1 MTVTSIFNLVALLVM
16 LAAAFGYANH
26 RWLRLP
32 HTIGLVVIALV
43 VSIVVLITDELI
55 PTLGL
60 ATTVRGL
67 LTDVEFEDVLMKALL
82 SFLLF
87 AGALHVDL
95 DALLQR
101 RLVIGVMATLGVIT
115 STVIVAAL
123 MYLVFEFFGVP
134 MGFSYCL
141 VFGALIS
148 PTDPI
153 AVMGILKEV
162 RVPQMLETKIA
173 GESLFNDG
181 VGVVLFS
188 ILVTLASGGTDT
200 VDLVDVASLFALE
213 AVGGIGLG
221 LGAGYIA
228 YRAMR
233 AIDQHSLEVLIT
245 LALVMGTYSVASRL
259 HMSGPLAVVV
269 AGLFVGNHGKRF
281 AMSESTR
288 RHIDTFWTLLDEVL
302 NSVLFLAI
310 GFEVVAIS
318 LTGQVVGASILAIL
332 VVLFARFLAVALP
345 ITILKFREQFTTGA
359 IPVLTWG
366 GLRGGISVALA
377 LALPPTP
384 EKQIILAVTYVVVV
398 FSIVVQGLTVERVVR
413 ATVRV

>member
-1 MTVTSIFNLVALLVM
+1 
-16 LAAAFGYANH
+16 
-26 RWLRLP
+26 
-32 HTIGLVVIALV
+32 
-43 VSIVVLITDELI
+43 
-55 PTLGL
+55 
-60 ATTVRGL
+60 
-67 LTDVEFEDVLMKALL
+67 
-82 SFLLF
+82 
-87 AGALHVDL
+87 
-95 DALLQR
+95 
-101 RLVIGVMATLGVIT
+101 
-115 STVIVAAL
+115 
-123 MYLVFEFFGVP
+123 
-134 MGFSYCL
+134 
-141 VFGALIS
+141 
-148 PTDPI
+148 
-153 AVMGILKEV
+153 
-162 RVPQMLETKIA
+162 
-173 GESLFNDG
+173 
-181 VGVVLFS
+181 
-188 ILVTLASGGTDT
+188 
-200 VDLVDVASLFALE
+200 
-213 AVGGIGLG
+213 
-221 LGAGYIA
+221 
-228 YRAMR
+228 
-233 AIDQHSLEVLIT
+233 
-245 LALVMGTYSVASRL
+245 MGTYSVASRL

-318 LTGQVVGASILAIL
+318 LTGQVVGASIIAIL

>member
-43 VSIVVLITDELI
+43 VSIVVLVTDELI

-60 ATTVRGL
+60 AATVRGL
-67 LTDVEFEDVLMKALL
+67 LTDIEFEDVLMKALL

-95 DALLQR
+95 EALLQR

-115 STVIVAAL
+115 STIIVAGL
-123 MYLVFEFFGVP
+123 MYLVFDFFGVP
-134 MGFSYCL
+134 MGFPYCL

-148 PTDPI
+148 PTDPV

-200 VDLVDVASLFALE
+200 VDLADVASLLALE

-221 LGAGYIA
+221 LGAGYVA

-318 LTGQVVGASILAIL
+318 LTGQVVGASIIAIL

>member
-1 MTVTSIFNLVALLVM
+1 MTVTSIFNLVAMLVM

-43 VSIVVLITDELI
+43 VSIVVLVTDELI

-60 ATTVRGL
+60 AATVRGL

-95 DALLQR
+95 EALLQR
-101 RLVIGVMATLGVIT
+101 WLVIGVMATLGVIT
-115 STVIVAAL
+115 STIIVAGL
-123 MYLVFEFFGVP
+123 MYLVFDFFGVP
-134 MGFSYCL
+134 MGFPYCL

-148 PTDPI
+148 PTDPV

-162 RVPQMLETKIA
+162 RVPKMLETKIA

-200 VDLVDVASLFALE
+200 VDLADVASLLALE
-213 AVGGIGLG
+213 VVGGIGLG
-221 LGAGYIA
+221 FGAGYVA

-318 LTGQVVGASILAIL
+318 LTGQVVGASIIAIL
-332 VVLFARFLAVALP
+332 VVLFARLLAVALP
-345 ITILKFREQFTTGA
+345 ITVLKFREQFTTGA

-384 EKQIILAVTYVVVV
+384 EKQIILAVTYVVVL

-413 ATVRV
+413 AMVRV

>member
-43 VSIVVLITDELI
+43 VSIVVLIADELI

-115 STVIVAAL
+115 STVIVAVL
-123 MYLVFEFFGVP
+123 MYLVFELFGVP
-134 MGFSYCL
+134 MGFPYCL

-188 ILVTLASGGTDT
+188 ILVTLASGETGT

-332 VVLFARFLAVALP
+332 VVLFARFLAVSLP

-413 ATVRV
+413 ATVRF

>member
-26 RWLRLP
+26 RWLKLP

-123 MYLVFEFFGVP
+123 MYLVFEFFGIP

-200 VDLVDVASLFALE
+200 VDFVDVASLFALE

-221 LGAGYIA
+221 LGAGYVA

-318 LTGQVVGASILAIL
+318 LTGQVVGASIIAIL
-332 VVLFARFLAVALP
+332 VVLFARFLAVSLP

>member
-26 RWLRLP
+26 RWLKLP

-269 AGLFVGNHGKRF
+269 AGLFIGNHGKRF
-281 AMSESTR
+281 AMSESPR

-318 LTGQVVGASILAIL
+318 LTGQVVGASIIAIL

>member
-269 AGLFVGNHGKRF
+269 AGLFIGNHGKRF

-318 LTGQVVGASILAIL
+318 LTGQVVGASIIAIL

>member
-269 AGLFVGNHGKRF
+269 AGLFIGNHGKRF

-318 LTGQVVGASILAIL
+318 LTGQVVGASIIAIL

-413 ATVRV
+413 ATVRF

>member
-200 VDLVDVASLFALE
+200 VDFVDEASLFALE

-318 LTGQVVGASILAIL
+318 LTGQVVGASIIAIL
-332 VVLFARFLAVALP
+332 VVLFARFLAVSLP

-413 ATVRV
+413 ATVRG

>member
-221 LGAGYIA
+221 LGAGYVA

-245 LALVMGTYSVASRL
+245 LALVMGTYSDASRL

-269 AGLFVGNHGKRF
+269 AGLFVGN
-281 AMSESTR
+281 
-288 RHIDTFWTLLDEVL
+288 LD
-302 NSVLFLAI
+302 LA
-310 GFEVVAIS
+310 
-318 LTGQVVGASILAIL
+318 
-332 VVLFARFLAVALP
+332 
-345 ITILKFREQFTTGA
+345 
-359 IPVLTWG
+359 
-366 GLRGGISVALA
+366 
-377 LALPPTP
+377 
-384 EKQIILAVTYVVVV
+384 
-398 FSIVVQGLTVERVVR
+398 
-413 ATVRV
+413 

>member
-1 MTVTSIFNLVALLVM
+1 MGSEMCI
-16 LAAAFGYANH
+16 
-26 RWLRLP
+26 RDR
-32 HTIGLVVIALV
+32 
-43 VSIVVLITDELI
+43 SIVVLITDELI

-221 LGAGYIA
+221 LGAGYVA

-259 HMSGPLAVVV
+259 QMSGPLAVVV

-318 LTGQVVGASILAIL
+318 LTGQVVGASIIAIL

-345 ITILKFREQFTTGA
+345 ITLLKFREQFTTGA

>member
-43 VSIVVLITDELI
+43 VSIVVLIADELI

-115 STVIVAAL
+115 STVIVAVL
-123 MYLVFEFFGVP
+123 MYLVFELFGVP
-134 MGFSYCL
+134 MGFPYCL

-188 ILVTLASGGTDT
+188 ILVTLASGETGT

-318 LTGQVVGASILAIL
+318 LTGQVVGASIIAIL
-332 VVLFARFLAVALP
+332 VVLFARFLAVSLP

-413 ATVRV
+413 ATVRF

>member
-221 LGAGYIA
+221 LGAGYVA

-318 LTGQVVGASILAIL
+318 LTGQVVGASIIAIL

-345 ITILKFREQFTTGA
+345 ITLLKFREQFTTGA

>member
-43 VSIVVLITDELI
+43 VSIVVLIADELI

-115 STVIVAAL
+115 STVIVAVL
-123 MYLVFEFFGVP
+123 MYLVFELFGVP
-134 MGFSYCL
+134 MGFPYCL

-188 ILVTLASGGTDT
+188 ILVTLASGETGT

-318 LTGQVVGASILAIL
+318 LTGQVVGASIIAIL

-413 ATVRV
+413 ATVRF

>member
-318 LTGQVVGASILAIL
+318 LTGQVVGASIIAIL

>member
-200 VDLVDVASLFALE
+200 VDFVDVASLFALE

-245 LALVMGTYSVASRL
+245 LALVLGTYSVASRL

-318 LTGQVVGASILAIL
+318 LTGQVVGASIIAIL